1 MKHKYDKNT
10 RNQLQ
15 NINQDA
21 QIAELTTAVNDLK
34 DRTLILEGA
43 RSVQQRLNSKFDKG
57 MKLPNK
63 PTSEEKESVWSKILN
78 ALR

>member
-1 MKHKYDKNT
+1 MKQKYDKNT

-43 RSVQQRLNSKFDKG
+43 QSVQQRLNSKFDKG